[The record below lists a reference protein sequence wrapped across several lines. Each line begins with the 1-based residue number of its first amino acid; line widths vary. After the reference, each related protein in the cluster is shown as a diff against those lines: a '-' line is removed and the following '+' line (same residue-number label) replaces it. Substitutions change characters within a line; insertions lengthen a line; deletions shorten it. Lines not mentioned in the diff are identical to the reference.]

1 MKIKNFSDNNGF
13 VKGMREFKQC
23 VEREKIVFN
32 VEVKDP
38 NAPVEFFK
46 NGEKIEP
53 DGERVEIKDL
63 GNGKHQVRGKKQL
76 DERTKLRIL
85 LKSI

>member
-1 MKIKNFSDNNGF
+1 
-13 VKGMREFKQC
+13 MREFKQC
-23 VEREKIVFN
+23 VEREKVVFN

-53 DGERVEIKDL
+53 DGERVQVVNL
-63 GNGKHQVRGKKQL
+63 GNGKHQVRQQQL
-76 DERTKLRIL
+76 VLELPPGHQTDFFVL
-85 LKSI
+85 SW

>member
-1 MKIKNFSDNNGF
+1 
-13 VKGMREFKQC
+13 MREFKQC

-63 GNGKHQVRGKKQL
+63 GNGKHQVGGKKQL

-85 LKSI
+85 LNVVVVVVLRRSSPEP